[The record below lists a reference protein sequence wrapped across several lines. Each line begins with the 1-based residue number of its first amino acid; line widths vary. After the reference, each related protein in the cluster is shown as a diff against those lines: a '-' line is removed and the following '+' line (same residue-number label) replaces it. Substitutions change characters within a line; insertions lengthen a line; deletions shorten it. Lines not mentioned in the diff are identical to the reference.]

1 MINPGTLHP
10 HPINWAANSRFV
22 YSLFFFHHGSVD
34 ELTLPALEGRGV
46 SIQRSRSVAYGLDDL
61 FNQAGA
67 RKNRGLLSPSV
78 FGL

>member
-34 ELTLPALEGRGV
+34 ELTLPALEGRGFL
-46 SIQRSRSVAYGLDDL
+46 IQRDDL

-67 RKNRGLLSPSV
+67 RKNRGLL
-78 FGL
+78 GDETLE